1 MRHIYSHNHLTRIV
15 VVVVAVDRGALQLTH
30 KYSMFDNYD
39 KYDNNNKIG
48 GLAFCIFKNSFFVLA
63 LYN

>member
-1 MRHIYSHNHLTRIV
+1 MRHIYSHNHLTRI
-15 VVVVAVDRGALQLTH
+15 VVVAVDRGALQLTH
-30 KYSMFDNYD
+30 KYSMFDN
-39 KYDNNNKIG
+39 YDNNNKIG